1 MSPEEYK
8 YLADTLAGR
17 RARDMSYEAKMTG
30 VETGRGL
37 SISKSA
43 EERLQGR
50 KSPEELELAVRQFNL
65 QMLGRKGM
73 ERCARPIAAGPYGNL
88 SVPGD
93 APIKGHSATIKGEFT
108 LNGRPVP
115 PKHLKL
121 QFHSATEEP
130 GCKMWKA

>member
-1 MSPEEYK
+1 MTPEEYQ
-8 YLADTLAGR
+8 YLEDTLAGR
-17 RARDMSYEAKMTG
+17 RGRDKEFESKMTG
-30 VETGRGL
+30 IETGRGL

-93 APIKGHSATIKGEFT
+93 APIRGHSATNGGEFT
-108 LNGRPVP
+108 PNSRPVP

-121 QFHSATEEP
+121 QFHSAEP
-130 GCKMWKA
+130 GCVMWKA